1 MAGPPPGSV
10 PSEQMKALL
19 KKTVSPQMIESLGN
33 TYDAVRRLPELPAA
47 CLHPWRRESIRKLR
61 ALKDSHRG
69 ERCFVVG
76 NGPSLKTMD
85 LSKLR
90 GEFSFGFNRIF
101 LAAAELGFTPSCLVS
116 INDLVIEQ
124 SVAELQALKMP
135 KFFAWRA
142 RKWLDMDAD
151 THFIYTSY
159 TGPGFSRDVT
169 GRVWEGATVTNVA
182 LQLAYHMGF
191 ARVILIGVDH
201 NFASQGKPNTTVVST
216 GEDPNH
222 FSGAYFGKGF
232 RWQLPDLETSERG
245 YRNARQAFEAGSRQV
260 VDATVGGKLTIFPK
274 VDYNSLF

>member
-1 MAGPPPGSV
+1 
-10 PSEQMKALL
+10 MKQALKNTL
-19 KKTVSPQMIESLGN
+19 SPRLVEWLGN
-33 TYDAVRRLPELPAA
+33 TYDAIRRLPDQPAA
-47 CLHPWRRESIRKLR
+47 YLHPWRRESIRKLA
-61 ALKDSHRG
+61 ALKDSHKG

-76 NGPSLKTMD
+76 NGPSLKNMD
-85 LSKLR
+85 LSKLQ

-101 LAAAELGFTPSCLVS
+101 LAAAELGFTPSCIVS

-142 RKWLDMDAD
+142 RKWLSMDAD

-159 TGPGFSRDVT
+159 TGPGFSKDVT

-191 ARVILIGVDH
+191 SKVILIGVDH
-201 NFASQGKPNTTVVST
+201 NFAHKGTPNTMVTST
-216 GEDPNH
+216 GDDPNH
-222 FSGAYFGKGF
+222 FSGAYFAKGF

-245 YRNARQAFEAGSRQV
+245 YRNACQAFEGDGRQV

-274 VDYNSLF
+274 VDYTSLF